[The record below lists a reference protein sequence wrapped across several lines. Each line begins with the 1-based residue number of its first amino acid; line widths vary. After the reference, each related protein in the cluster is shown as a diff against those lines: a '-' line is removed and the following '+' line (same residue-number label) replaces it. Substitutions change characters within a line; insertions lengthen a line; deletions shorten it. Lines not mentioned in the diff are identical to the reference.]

1 MRQLLVSTA
10 TDPVAENLAA
20 ESGTETGSAIG
31 ARAGVE
37 IGTETAAET
46 GTEFG
51 AETRSAIQ
59 PGMGASTGVEFT
71 SDLLTGT
78 RSETGTGLE
87 SQIEVEFGSEAR
99 SEMDAEIAALV
110 SLDLYGLRVKWR
122 KLMRRPAPDHL
133 NRSILIRILAYRM
146 QARRYGD
153 LDAKCIQTLD
163 AIARNHDRKRK
174 AGLLKPKAVPEV
186 EPVPPDRGHRPGTMF
201 VREHGGEMHRVI
213 VVHGG
218 FEWRGETYRSLSDI
232 ARRITGTTWSGP
244 RFFGLKEPARKEKP

>member
-1 MRQLLVSTA
+1 MSLLLALTP

-20 ESGTETGSAIG
+20 ERGTETGSAIG
-31 ARAGVE
+31 AKAGVE
-37 IGTETAAET
+37 TGAGIGTETGTET
-46 GTEFG
+46 G
-51 AETRSAIQ
+51 SAIRTWVR
-59 PGMGASTGVEFT
+59 PSTGVGFASEM
-71 SDLLTGT
+71 LTAT
-78 RSETGTGLE
+78 ASETETGFGCKT
-87 SQIEVEFGSEAR
+87 EVHTGSEAR
-99 SEMDAEIAALV
+99 SEMAAEITALV

-122 KLMRRPAPDHL
+122 KLMRRPAPEHL
-133 NRSILIRILAYRM
+133 NRSILIRIIAYKM
-146 QARRYGD
+146 QARRFGD
-153 LDAKCIQTLD
+153 LDAKCIQTLE

-201 VREHGGEMHRVI
+201 IREHGGEMHRVT

-244 RFFGLKEPARKEKP
+244 RFFGLKEPARKDIR